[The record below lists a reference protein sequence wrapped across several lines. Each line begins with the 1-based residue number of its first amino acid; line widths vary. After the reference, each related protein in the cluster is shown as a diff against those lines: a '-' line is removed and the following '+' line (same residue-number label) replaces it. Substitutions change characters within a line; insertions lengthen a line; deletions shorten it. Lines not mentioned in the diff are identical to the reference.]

1 MPPNYVEHT
10 HRHPRR
16 ICDDNSDD
24 DDNDRHRQLRRA
36 GSSETSFTK
45 KKKSERGALFRVI
58 DRVYSNVIGQAI
70 LRLLPPRPGVPGHH
84 RLRI

>member
-1 MPPNYVEHT
+1 MSNHT

-16 ICDDNSDD
+16 VCDDNDDD

-45 KKKSERGALFRVI
+45 KKKRSECGALFRVI

>member
-1 MPPNYVEHT
+1 MMT
-10 HRHPRR
+10 M
-16 ICDDNSDD
+16 IMIDIANSDE
-24 DDNDRHRQLRRA
+24 RGARRLVLQ
-36 GSSETSFTK
+36 

>member
-1 MPPNYVEHT
+1 MT
-10 HRHPRR
+10 M
-16 ICDDNSDD
+16 IMIDIANSDE
-24 DDNDRHRQLRRA
+24 RGARRLLLQ
-36 GSSETSFTK
+36 K
-45 KKKSERGALFRVI
+45 KKGERGALFRVI